1 MAKNDNTTV
10 DAKGKNTPN
19 NNNAGGSNSKPRQ
32 GQKPKSGFRLSE
44 ISGIASVLEEA
55 QKRISQR
62 AKEKKERKRAQ
73 YMERKR
79 QKEQQ
84 QQNVVVIQSKS
95 QPATAAECK
104 EQ

>member
-19 NNNAGGSNSKPRQ
+19 NNNNAEGGSSKQRQ
-32 GQKPKSGFRLSE
+32 GQKPISGFRLSE
-44 ISGIASVLEEA
+44 ISDIASVLEEA

-73 YMERKR
+73 YLERKR

-84 QQNVVVIQSKS
+84 AVVETQS
-95 QPATAAECK
+95 QPAK
-104 EQ
+104 ESKE